1 MIISTSDIRVKA
13 KANTHNITAGRVYH
27 LIAAF
32 MENSAGRVTM
42 GTTVLPAHGDH
53 IIERIYKNE
62 RRMKALVSAR
72 RIAKTIVKLYK
83 EENEE

>member
-42 GTTVLPAHGDH
+42 GTTVLPAHGDY
-53 IIERIYKNE
+53 IIERIYENDKLNE
-62 RRMKALVSAR
+62 IFDFSKTYSA
-72 RIAKTIVKLYK
+72 
-83 EENEE
+83 NDC

>member
-13 KANTHNITAGRVYH
+13 KATTHNITAGRVYH

-62 RRMKALVSAR
+62 RLNEVFDFG
-72 RIAKTIVKLYK
+72 KTYS
-83 EENEE
+83 ENDC